1 MTAGIPGAGIGG
13 LFYLASTILLPARS
27 LMRRLRGYP
36 ETARWRDQAFVVLLT
51 AGILGALWATGW
63 FLAFVVP
70 RQVLTRGGLSK
81 PAAGGVAAT
90 VIPMATF
97 AVAVGTLVFVLVAV
111 EAARLV
117 HARTAAR
124 ERTSRPAP

>member
-13 LFYLASTILLPARS
+13 LFYLASTILLPARN
-27 LMRRLRGYP
+27 LVRRLRGRSH
-36 ETARWRDQAFVVLLT
+36 TAWRDQAFVVALT

-63 FLAFVVP
+63 ILALVIP
-70 RQVLTRGGLSK
+70 REVLTRGGLST
-81 PAAGGVAAT
+81 PANGGLSAT

-97 AVAVGTLVFVLVAV
+97 AVAVGTLGLVLVAV
-111 EAARLV
+111 EIAHLI

-124 ERTSRPAP
+124 GRTTRTIR